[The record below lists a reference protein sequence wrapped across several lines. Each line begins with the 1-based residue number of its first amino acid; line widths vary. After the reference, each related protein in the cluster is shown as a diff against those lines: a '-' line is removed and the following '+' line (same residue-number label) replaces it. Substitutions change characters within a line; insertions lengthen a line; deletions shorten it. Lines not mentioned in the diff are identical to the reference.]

1 MRPAAGLSYLI
12 CISMGNKK
20 KEFLQ
25 SMKTPGKA
33 DYGTTQACHSSL
45 SLIHVVPLTQLDFV
59 TVTFPAFDS
68 PRLAEA
74 SD

>member
-1 MRPAAGLSYLI
+1 
-12 CISMGNKK
+12 
-20 KEFLQ
+20 
-25 SMKTPGKA
+25 MKTPGKA

-74 SD
+74 GD

>member
-1 MRPAAGLSYLI
+1 
-12 CISMGNKK
+12 MGKKKKK

-45 SLIHVVPLTQLDFV
+45 SLIHAVPLTQLDFV

-74 SD
+74 GD